1 MLWIDAVTMPVA
13 DPAAAALELERRHG
27 LGAVVESGVVV
38 VPLGGAYLELVPG
51 TGPRRWAVGTDA
63 SLADG
68 AESPRF
74 GLAREALASTDP
86 DLPAIV
92 RWRDPLASPA
102 RWRAVHPVTPFG
114 IRYLEVGG
122 TAGALRA
129 WLGPEV
135 DDLPI
140 RFRAGRAGVG
150 RIVLAG
156 TGGDVIIDELL
167 RVGAA
172 P

>member
-1 MLWIDAVTMPVA
+1 MLWIDAVTVPVA
-13 DPAAAALELERRHG
+13 DPAAAALEIEDRHG
-27 LGAVVESGVVV
+27 LAAVMESGRVV
-38 VPLGGAYLELVPG
+38 VPLGGAYLELIAG
-51 TGPRRWAVGTDA
+51 DGPRRWSVGTDEPVA
-63 SLADG
+63 GGVRVAHVG
-68 AESPRF
+68 AVQEVRV
-74 GLAREALASTDP
+74 STNP
-86 DLPAIV
+86 DLPSLV
-92 RWRDPLASPA
+92 RWLDPLASPA

-122 TAGALRA
+122 TVDPLRA

-140 RFRAGRAGVG
+140 RLKAGRTGVG

-156 TGGDVIIDELL
+156 TGGDVVIDEVLQ
-167 RVGAA
+167 VGAA